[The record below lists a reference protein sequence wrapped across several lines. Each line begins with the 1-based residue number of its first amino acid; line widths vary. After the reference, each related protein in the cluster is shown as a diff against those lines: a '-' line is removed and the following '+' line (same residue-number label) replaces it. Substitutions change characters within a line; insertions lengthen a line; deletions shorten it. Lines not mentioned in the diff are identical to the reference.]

1 LERKERR
8 EYELR
13 VHAEFGTKQDRM
25 HFRQLQQCKQLS
37 SRNQLLIHRHETE
50 KTRAFKEY
58 ALISITR
65 LVLMLCCRVHT
76 RYENQLQLLDETH
89 NISQH
94 HVEQTFVAPQLSA
107 STARARQ
114 ASARPASRQGAPIT
128 PVQKPASLDHSMSQ
142 TRPAVRKSIVPKT
155 PQPTKYVFICEN

>member
-1 LERKERR
+1 MLPLQRALFIDITRSISATPAR
-8 EYELR
+8 IA
-13 VHAEFGTKQDRM
+13 VVNHAEFGTKQDRM

-94 HVEQTFVAPQLSA
+94 HVEQTFVANPANRALNQLLTLIMKDRSMMQQSSFGFHCSA
-107 STARARQ
+107 Y
-114 ASARPASRQGAPIT
+114 
-128 PVQKPASLDHSMSQ
+128 Q
-142 TRPAVRKSIVPKT
+142 TLVL
-155 PQPTKYVFICEN
+155 